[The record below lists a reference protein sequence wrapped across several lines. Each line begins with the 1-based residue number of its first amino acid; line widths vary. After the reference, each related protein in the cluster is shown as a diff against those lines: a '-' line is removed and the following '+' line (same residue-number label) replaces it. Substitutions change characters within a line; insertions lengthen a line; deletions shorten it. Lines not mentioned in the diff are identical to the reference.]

1 MRQYFEAEGMKKQ
14 FKIHSIIAG
23 ILLLIAGILSIFL
36 PTVTSLTIS
45 FLLGWLLV
53 ISGIISGYHVIKS
66 YNTKWISWLK
76 PFLLFF
82 VGLLM
87 LLYPLEGIAA
97 VSLLL
102 ILYFLI
108 DAFAGIVFGLEW
120 SPLKG
125 WALLIINGIL
135 SLVLAIIFIIGWPF
149 SSIWLI
155 GLLVGISLLFDSAT
169 ILMLGI
175 SMKRNF

>member
-1 MRQYFEAEGMKKQ
+1 MRQYFEEERMKKQ

-23 ILLLIAGILSIFL
+23 ILLLIAGFLGIFL

-45 FLLGWLLV
+45 FLLGWLLI
-53 ISGIISGYHVIKS
+53 ISSIISGYHVIKS

-76 PFLLFF
+76 PFLLFT

-87 LLYPLEGIAA
+87 LLYPLSGVAA

-125 WALLIINGIL
+125 WGLMIFNGIL
-135 SLVLAIIFIIGWPF
+135 SFILAVIFLIGWPF
-149 SSIWLI
+149 SSIWLV
-155 GLLVGISLLFDSAT
+155 GLLVGISLLFDGAT
-169 ILMLGI
+169 ILVLGI
-175 SMKRNF
+175 NMHRNF

>member
-1 MRQYFEAEGMKKQ
+1 MKQYFEEEGMKKQ

-76 PFLLFF
+76 PFMLFV
-82 VGLLM
+82 VGMLM
-87 LLYPLEGIAA
+87 LFYPLQGIAA

-108 DAFAGIVFGLEW
+108 DAFAGIVFGIEW

-125 WALLIINGIL
+125 WGLMIFNGVL
-135 SLVLAIIFIIGWPF
+135 SLVLAIIFIVGWPF
-149 SSIWLI
+149 SSIWYV
-155 GLLVGISLLFDSAT
+155 GLLVGVSLLFDGAT

-175 SMKRNF
+175 NIHKNF